1 MPEVDA
7 MFIEDI
13 REAVE
18 RMDMMLDSQAH
29 ASQYLVPKPRAQ

>member
-1 MPEVDA
+1 MP
-7 MFIEDI
+7 IEEI

-29 ASQYLVPKPRAQ
+29 ARLYLINKPRPD